1 MPRCQHSE
9 GILLLWM
16 WDICSGSG
24 IKCRQHLSH
33 CFTAK
38 DLPTQLFPF
47 LKDSFNSEKTVNV
60 FLPPQ
65 VFLKPTSHLVLSFS
79 SNACVPFSPIV
90 RLLPRPKPYTTGVGF
105 FSPDCLHGVRPTKI
119 PSTFSSKVTKRLSSY
134 LFWNRVNLTRLED
147 MR

>member
-47 LKDSFNSEKTVNV
+47 LKDSFNSEKTVNI
-60 FLPPQ
+60 FLTPQ

-90 RLLPRPKPYTTGVGF
+90 RLLPRPKPYTAGF
-105 FSPDCLHGVRPTKI
+105 VFFPQTVYTESDLQKYQVLLAPRSQNVFH
-119 PSTFSSKVTKRLSSY
+119 
-134 LFWNRVNLTRLED
+134 LTCSGIE
-147 MR
+147 